1 MKVLAGV
8 KLTLAALA
16 VIGAGETRSL
26 AQSLDSFGVLAGS
39 TVTNTGTTVI
49 NGNVGVSPGTA
60 VVGFPPGIVTAP
72 FTTFLNDGV
81 AVQAQ
86 IDLTNR
92 YTDLFNRPAT
102 INLTG
107 QDLAGLTLLP
117 GVFQYDTSAQL
128 TGTVTLDAQFNPNA
142 VFVVN
147 IGSTLTTASASTVA
161 LINGAQA
168 ANVFFVV
175 GSSATLGTETTLA
188 GQILA
193 LTSITLNTGADI
205 LCGAAL
211 ARNGAVTLDTNTIS
225 VCPAVTVPVVPVVT
239 PPVVTLPD
247 GTPVVTLPD
256 GTPVVVVP
264 PGTPVVVV
272 PPGTPVL
279 TPPPGTPVQTL
290 PDGTPVVTLPDGRLA
305 VVGPPVVPA
314 AVRPVVVPTPA
325 AVEVA
330 EGIDAAVAQ
339 GGELPLVFRLLTP
352 AQTVAVLEQLTGE
365 VATAVSATG
374 RRAMNS
380 FQSEIFERMTGDEGP
395 YASDVPQPEAPA
407 TVRVLGYGPE
417 AGATLQMLGGVA
429 MYGAPVAAPP
439 PQARPWHGWI
449 SGYGDATRTDGDRSW
464 GSHDREIDTVGVAV
478 GIDYAV
484 TPDTIA
490 GFAVGLG
497 RSTFDLDGISGSGES
512 DMVHAAIYGRTNFDA
527 AYVAASLALGY
538 SDVSTER
545 NLRIGVAERFDADFS
560 AWNLAGRVETGY
572 RFDVPEVALL
582 PGRGW
587 FTPYASLQVQQYYIP
602 DYSESS
608 PTNSIFALDVDSS
621 DSTGVRT
628 ELGARFGQSIPL
640 GHDATLKLRSRIA
653 WAHDEVSGDTLN
665 ARFRALPGSDF
676 QIRGADESGDYL
688 LASAGVEVLWS
699 SGLSVGA
706 SFDSELSSDSTTL
719 SGIGRISYRW

>member
-16 VIGAGETRSL
+16 VIGAGETPSL

-49 NGNVGVSPGTA
+49 SGNVGVSPGTA

-72 FTTFLNDGV
+72 YATFLNDAV

-92 YTDLFNRPAT
+92 YVDLFNRPAT
-102 INLTG
+102 AVLTG
-107 QDLAGLTLLP
+107 QDLAGQTLLP
-117 GVFQYDTSAQL
+117 GVYQYATSAQL
-128 TGTVTLDAQFNPNA
+128 TGTLTLDAQFNPNA
-142 VFVVN
+142 VFIIN
-147 IGSTLTTASASTVA
+147 IGSTLTTASASTVS
-161 LINGAQA
+161 LINGAQG

-225 VCPAVTVPVVPVVT
+225 VCPAATAPIVPVVT

-247 GTPVVTLPD
+247 GTPVI
-256 GTPVVVVP
+256 VVP
-264 PGTPVVVV
+264 PGTPVV
-272 PPGTPVL
+272 TP
-279 TPPPGTPVQTL
+279 
-290 PDGTPVVTLPDGRLA
+290 PDGTPVVTLPDGT
-305 VVGPPVVPA
+305 
-314 AVRPVVVPTPA
+314 PVVVLPDGSLAIVAPVVLPTPA
-325 AVEVA
+325 AVEA
-330 EGIDAAVAQ
+330 ASGIDAFIAG

-352 AQTVAVLEQLTGE
+352 AQTVLVLEQLTGE
-365 VATAVSATG
+365 VATAAAPAG
-374 RRAMNS
+374 RQAMNS
-380 FQSEIFERMTGDEGP
+380 FMSEVFDRMNDDQGP
-395 YASDVPQPEAPA
+395 YAPAVVEQVPEAPA

-417 AGATLQMLGGVA
+417 AGTTLQMLGGVA

-439 PQARPWHGWI
+439 PVQRPWNGWI
-449 SGYGDATRTDGDRSW
+449 SAYGQATRTDGDSGW
-464 GSHDREIDTVGVAV
+464 GSHDREIDTAGVAV
-478 GIDYAV
+478 GMDYAV
-484 TPDTIA
+484 TPDTIV

-497 RSTFDLDGISGSGES
+497 RSTFDLDGASGSGDA
-512 DMVHAAIYGRTNFDA
+512 DMAHAAIYGRTNFDA
-527 AYVAASLALGY
+527 AYVAASVAVGY

-545 NLRIGVAERFDADFS
+545 DLTIGVTERFEADYS
-560 AWNLAGRVETGY
+560 AWNVAGRVETGY
-572 RFDVPEVALL
+572 RFDVPEIAAI

-587 FTPYASLQVQQYYIP
+587 VTPYASLQVQQYYMP

-608 PTNSIFALDVDSS
+608 DTGSVFALDIDSN

-628 ELGARFGQSIPL
+628 ELGARFGQRIPL
-640 GHDATLKLRSRIA
+640 SDDATLKLRSRLA
-653 WAHDEVSGDTLN
+653 WAHDEVSGETLD
-665 ARFRALPGSDF
+665 ASFRALPGSDF
-676 QIRGADESGDYL
+676 QIKGADESGDYM
-688 LASAGVEVLWS
+688 LASAGAEIAWS
-699 SGLSVGA
+699 SGLSVGGY
-706 SFDSELSSDSTTL
+706 FDSELSEDSTTL

>member
-16 VIGAGETRSL
+16 VIGAGETKSL
-26 AQSLDSFGVLAGS
+26 AQSLDSFAILAGS

-72 FTTFLNDGV
+72 YTTFLNDGV

-86 IDLTNR
+86 IDLTSQ
-92 YTDLFNRPAT
+92 YVDLFNRPAT

-107 QDLAGLTLLP
+107 QDLAGLTLAP

-142 VFVVN
+142 VFIIN
-147 IGSTLTTASASTVA
+147 IGSTFTTASASTVS

-247 GTPVVTLPD
+247 GTPVV
-256 GTPVVVVP
+256 VVP
-264 PGTPVVVV
+264 PGTPVVT
-272 PPGTPVL
+272 PPDGTPII
-279 TPPPGTPVQTL
+279 TL
-290 PDGTPVVTLPDGRLA
+290 PDGTPVFILPDGSLA
-305 VVGPPVVPA
+305 IVAPVDL
-314 AVRPVVVPTPA
+314 PTPA
-325 AVEVA
+325 AVSVA
-330 EGIDAAVAQ
+330 DGIDSFVAG

-352 AQTVAVLEQLTGE
+352 AQTVLVLEQLTGE
-365 VATAVSATG
+365 VATSVGPAG
-374 RRAMNS
+374 RQAMNS
-380 FQSEIFERMTGDEGP
+380 FMNEVFDRMNEGP
-395 YASDVPQPEAPA
+395 YAPEIVPEQPAPPA

-417 AGATLQMLGGVA
+417 AGTTLQMLGGVA

-439 PQARPWHGWI
+439 PQTKPWNGWI
-449 SGYGDATRTDGDRSW
+449 AGYGQETRTDGDSYW

-478 GIDYAV
+478 GIDYAL

-497 RSTFDLDGISGSGES
+497 RSTFGLDGASGSGES

-527 AYVAASLALGY
+527 AYVAASIAVGY

-545 NLRIGVAERFDADFS
+545 NLTIGTTERFDADFS

-572 RFDVPEVALL
+572 RFDVPEIAVI

-587 FTPYASLQVQQYYIP
+587 ITPYASLQVQQYYTP
-602 DYSESS
+602 DYNETSG
-608 PTNSIFALDVDSS
+608 TNSIFVLDVDSS

-628 ELGARFGQSIPL
+628 ELGARFGQIIPL
-640 GHDATLKLRSRIA
+640 SDDATLKLRSRLA
-653 WAHDEVSGDTLN
+653 WAHDEVSGQTLD
-665 ARFRALPGSDF
+665 ASFRALPGSDF
-676 QIRGADESGDYL
+676 QIKGADESGDYL
-688 LASAGVEVLWS
+688 LASAGAEVAWS
-699 SGLSVGA
+699 NGLAVGA
-706 SFDSELSSDSTTL
+706 TFDSELSSDSTTL
-719 SGIGRISYRW
+719 SGIGRVSYSW